1 MNLRPIA
8 TVAIMLLLSGC
19 SDKRQPWVPIQSVPA
34 SEQRPMML
42 RAEAGAL
49 RSTAYRQGP
58 IEMPRPIHVPC
69 RNAPPE
75 AQYAVV
81 ETIIDAEGRV
91 ALATVIAGARG
102 PHVDEAVRS
111 CLESARFTPPRMDG
125 RKIPVYFNL
134 TIGVNNG

>member
-1 MNLRPIA
+1 MKVRPFTSFAVILMIA
-8 TVAIMLLLSGC
+8 GC
-19 SDKRQPWVPIQSVPA
+19 ADEPERHEPIQPIPA

-42 RAEAGAL
+42 RADAEAL

-58 IEMPRPIHVPC
+58 IEPPQPIHLPC

-75 AQYAVV
+75 ASYAVV

-102 PHVDEAVRS
+102 PLVDEAVRS
-111 CLESARFTPPRMDG
+111 CLESARFTPARMDG
-125 RKIPVYFNL
+125 RPVPVYFNL
-134 TIGVNNG
+134 ALGIGNE